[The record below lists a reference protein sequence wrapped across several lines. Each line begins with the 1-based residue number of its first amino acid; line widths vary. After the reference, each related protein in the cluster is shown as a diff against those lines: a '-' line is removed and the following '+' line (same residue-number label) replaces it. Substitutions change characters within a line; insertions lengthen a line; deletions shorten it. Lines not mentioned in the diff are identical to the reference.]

1 MTDLYIWP
9 EMPFISIATLV
20 TASMIFLYLART
32 PLHLALQSLDEGIAG
47 GLTKISIWI
56 NNLVEKMRE
65 KSKKVLLE
73 SSIADC
79 EQKIAHEFKRVDVSY
94 TKHLADY
101 PKLHLKLDDSI
112 ATIDA
117 DFKECGQAVP
127 EAPGWNQAVE
137 SIANMKGAAS
147 GDRIIEKML
156 KELHKSAVDGEK
168 AALAEMRKTAGQ
180 RHKILSALAPTW
192 NKILKT
198 MNTVNTKVEL
208 VLETSG
214 KIDKYMKEYE
224 SVRNG
229 GADSIDILSS
239 KATKLFIF
247 STLVIVIAGFGAF
260 INFNLIALP
269 MSELVPAG
277 TRVLGLQVSDIS
289 ALVIVMLE
297 IVLGI
302 FLMEALGI
310 TNIFPQIAS
319 MTSSKRRILLYA
331 ALLGLLFLASV
342 EAALAILR
350 ENIAETNAA
359 TTQALAGKAATT
371 SSTEGSQITVIGQAT
386 LGFVLPW
393 ILAMVA
399 VPLEMLIESSQH
411 VLNKLL
417 ILVIVLVGYLIGIIG
432 HLISTTMKIIIH
444 LYDAY
449 IIIPT
454 KIGNLFPSKS

>member
-1 MTDLYIWP
+1 M
-9 EMPFISIATLV
+9 
-20 TASMIFLYLART
+20 
-32 PLHLALQSLDEGIAG
+32 
-47 GLTKISIWI
+47 
-56 NNLVEKMRE
+56 
-65 KSKKVLLE
+65 
-73 SSIADC
+73 
-79 EQKIAHEFKRVDVSY
+79 DVSY

-297 IVLGI
+297 IVLEFSLWKLSGSLI
-302 FLMEALGI
+302 F
-310 TNIFPQIAS
+310 FH
-319 MTSSKRRILLYA
+319 K
-331 ALLGLLFLASV
+331 
-342 EAALAILR
+342 
-350 ENIAETNAA
+350 
-359 TTQALAGKAATT
+359 
-371 SSTEGSQITVIGQAT
+371 
-386 LGFVLPW
+386 LP
-393 ILAMVA
+393 V
-399 VPLEMLIESSQH
+399 
-411 VLNKLL
+411 
-417 ILVIVLVGYLIGIIG
+417 
-432 HLISTTMKIIIH
+432 
-444 LYDAY
+444 
-449 IIIPT
+449 
-454 KIGNLFPSKS
+454 